1 MSFAPSG
8 AGRKGRLGK
17 SSSEAKR
24 HMESPGIESVL
35 VPLIDTFIVLLVF
48 LFQNF
53 SSEGDI
59 MSVAPDL
66 SLPISAS
73 KTPSKPSVIVAVT
86 QNAIIV
92 EGTMVADTKEVLKSD
107 QLIID
112 GLLAEMLR
120 LQKIKKAIAEA
131 DPSREFLGE
140 VTIQADK
147 LVRFELLMRVMYT
160 CGQAEFGNIALAVLK
175 KG

>member
-1 MSFAPSG
+1 MAFGPTG
-8 AGRKGRLGK
+8 AGKKGKLGK
-17 SSSEAKR
+17 SASSAKK
-24 HMESPGIESVL
+24 HMDFPGIESVL

-53 SSEGDI
+53 SSQGDI
-59 MSVAPDL
+59 MSVSPDL
-66 SLPISAS
+66 SLPVSAT
-73 KTPSKPSVIVAVT
+73 KTPAKPSVIVAVS
-86 QNAIIV
+86 NKSILV
-92 EGTMVADTKEVLKSD
+92 EGKVVADSKEVIKSD
-107 QLIID
+107 KLIID

-120 LQKIKKAIAEA
+120 LQKIKKAIADA

-147 LVRFELLMRVMYT
+147 LIQFELLMRVMYT

>member
-1 MSFAPSG
+1 MAFAPSG
-8 AGRKGRLGK
+8 AGRKGRTGK
-17 SSSEAKR
+17 STESAKR

-73 KTPSKPSVIVAVT
+73 KSPAKPSVIVAVT
-86 QNAIIV
+86 QDVILV
-92 EGTMVADTKEVLKSD
+92 EGEAVANTKEVLEGDS
-107 QLIID
+107 LIVD

-120 LQKIKKAIAEA
+120 MQKIKKAIADA
-131 DPSREFLGE
+131 DPNREFLGD
-140 VTIQADK
+140 VTIQCDK
-147 LVRFELLMRVMYT
+147 LIRFEVLMRVMYT

>member
-1 MSFAPSG
+1 MAFVPSG
-8 AGRKGRLGK
+8 AGRKGKAGK
-17 SSSEAKR
+17 STLAAKK

-53 SSEGDI
+53 SSQGDI

-73 KTPSKPSVIVAVT
+73 KTPAKPSVIVAVT
-86 QNAIIV
+86 QNSIIV
-92 EGTMVADTKEVLKSD
+92 EGQLVAESKDVLKSD
-107 QLIID
+107 SIIID

-120 LQKIKKAIAEA
+120 LQQIKKAIADS
-131 DPSREFLGE
+131 DPNREFLGE